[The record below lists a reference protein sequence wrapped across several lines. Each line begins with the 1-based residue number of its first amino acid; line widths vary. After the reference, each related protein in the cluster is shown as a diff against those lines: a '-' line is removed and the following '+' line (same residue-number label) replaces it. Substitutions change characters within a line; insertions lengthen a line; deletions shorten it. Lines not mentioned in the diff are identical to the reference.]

1 VTTEHPSGL
10 KLVSAPPSMMPL
22 ESVTSEQIL
31 DILDIAKR
39 QFGTV
44 FIDLPANWTNWSL
57 SLLAQADIVLLI
69 TELTVGGLHRARRQL
84 DLLREQDLSNVDVR
98 VVVNRFEKRLLRT
111 VRPGDVEKAL
121 GRDIWNMVAN
131 DPDVMHAATEQ
142 GVPITE
148 IRRKSAVG
156 KDISMLE
163 TGVAAAL
170 GRERS

>member
-1 VTTEHPSGL
+1 
-10 KLVSAPPSMMPL
+10 
-22 ESVTSEQIL
+22 
-31 DILDIAKR
+31 
-39 QFGTV
+39 
-44 FIDLPANWTNWSL
+44 
-57 SLLAQADIVLLI
+57 
-69 TELTVGGLHRARRQL
+69 LHRARRQL
-84 DLLREQDLSNVDVR
+84 DLLREQDLSNIDVR